1 MGRVL
6 GIDFGLKRSGI
17 AVTDPLQ
24 IVVNGLDTVETPNLR
39 DFLSSYLQSEDVE
52 KVVIGLPVHTDGSYT
67 SLKEHID
74 ALATFIKQSN
84 PDTHIDFEDESFTSM
99 KAKEVIFQSGVR
111 KKKRRDKKLVDKISA
126 VLILQKYLKH
136 I

>member
-1 MGRVL
+1 
-6 GIDFGLKRSGI
+6 LKRSGI